1 MEQKYCLFRHNSMR
15 LMLNVI
21 SDLYLI
27 NCQKYLNRKTK
38 TVDDGNGFLSST
50 RQNLPVSIQG
60 TVVYGDHARSVGLAC
75 LSFVSK
81 GAFINYIAELK
92 LNTLQND
99 QPVPTF
105 V

>member
-1 MEQKYCLFRHNSMR
+1 MN
-15 LMLNVI
+15 
-21 SDLYLI
+21 
-27 NCQKYLNRKTK
+27 
-38 TVDDGNGFLSST
+38 DGNGFLSST

-60 TVVYGDHARSVGLAC
+60 TVVYGDHARSVGLVG
-75 LSFVSK
+75 LPFVSK
-81 GAFINYIAELK
+81 VNYIAKLK